1 MESKTILNRVRLS
14 DERVANLETEKIF
27 FGHQSVGDNIVE
39 GIQDIMAEDSRL
51 RLNVVNSAH
60 PEQVAGPALVESHIG
75 QNEDP
80 QSKNEAFAA
89 IVENGMGSQGGIAM
103 YKYCYIDF
111 NASTNVPQLFEAYR
125 QEIAMLRSKYPLL
138 KIVHITAPLTTVEP
152 AMKAWLEAKL
162 GRPSAWDF
170 NAKRN
175 AFGNLMRQTY
185 AATDPIFD
193 LAEVE
198 STHPDGSRS
207 YVMRG
212 KERIYTLA
220 PEFTEDGGHLNK
232 AGRRAVAEQLL
243 LVLSRL

>member
-1 MESKTILNRVRLS
+1 MESKTISNRVTLS
-14 DERVANLETEKIF
+14 DEQLLNLRTKKIF
-27 FGHQSVGDNIVE
+27 FGHQSVGDNIVQ
-39 GIQDIMAEDSRL
+39 GIEDLKAEDSRL
-51 RLNVVNSAH
+51 QLNVVNSRH
-60 PEQVAGPALVESHIG
+60 PEQVAEPALVESHIG
-75 QNEDP
+75 HNEDP

-89 IVENGMGSQGGIAM
+89 IVQSGMGSQGGIAM

-111 NASTNVPQLFEAYR
+111 NSSTNVQQMFEAYR

-152 AMKAWLEAKL
+152 ATKAWLKAKL
-162 GRPSAWDF
+162 GRTSSWDT

-175 AFGNLMRQTY
+175 EFNNLLKQTY
-185 AATDPIFD
+185 AATDPIVD

-207 YVMRG
+207 YVMREN
-212 KERIYTLA
+212 KRIYTLA

-232 AGRRAVAEQLL
+232 VGRRAAAEQLL
-243 LVLSRL
+243 LVLSTL